1 MIGQI
6 SLTVRRTDSGG
17 QIQVRARAVHVAASA
32 PRKVCQYREGARE
45 GEYLVRPRRRALV
58 LQEGPPP
65 DSGMAYRLRKQAILK
80 GYSNMIERKALISS
94 SVTPQSSR

>member
-17 QIQVRARAVHVAASA
+17 QIQVRARAVHVAANA
-32 PRKVCQYREGARE
+32 PRKVCQYREGARK

-58 LQEGPPP
+58 LQE
-65 DSGMAYRLRKQAILK
+65 DLH
-80 GYSNMIERKALISS
+80 LIQEWLIDCESK
-94 SVTPQSSR
+94 RF